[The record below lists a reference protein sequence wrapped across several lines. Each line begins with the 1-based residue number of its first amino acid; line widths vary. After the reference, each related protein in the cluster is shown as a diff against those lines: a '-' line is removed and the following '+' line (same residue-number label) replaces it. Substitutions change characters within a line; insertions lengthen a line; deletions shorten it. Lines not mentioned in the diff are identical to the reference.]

1 MVTRGN
7 PMPEGVSTQAA
18 ATDAAVASPV
28 AARRGPASLRDLF
41 FSFSWIALQGFGGV
55 MAIVQRELVDKRQWL
70 TAGEFLEDW
79 AVAQVLPGPNVCNL
93 AVLIGDR
100 CFGARGAL
108 AAAAGLM
115 LFPSVV
121 VLALAAFLFPLL
133 DVPMVQGMLRG
144 MGAVSA
150 GLIAGSALKLTRGL
164 DGHPFRA
171 TGCVA
176 LTGLTL
182 AGAAVLHVP
191 LVWLLVGLGIPGTLW
206 AWRMLWLQTRA
217 ERTAAGAL

>member
-1 MVTRGN
+1 MN
-7 PMPEGVSTQAA
+7 NLP
-18 ATDAAVASPV
+18 D
-28 AARRGPASLRDLF
+28 AARRGPTSLRDLF

-55 MAIVQRELVDKRQWL
+55 MAIVQRELVEKRQWL
-70 TAGEFLEDW
+70 TAAEFLEDW

-93 AVLIGDR
+93 AVLMGDR

-121 VLALAAFLFPLL
+121 VLALAAFLFNML

-150 GLIAGSALKLTRGL
+150 GLIAGTALKLTRGL
-164 DGHPFRA
+164 RGHAFGA
-171 TGCVA
+171 AGCVA
-176 LTGLTL
+176 LSGLTL

-191 LVWLLVGLGIPGTLW
+191 LVWLLLGLGVSGTLL
-206 AWRMLWLQTRA
+206 AWRILWLQAR
-217 ERTAAGAL
+217 AAGHTV

>member
-1 MVTRGN
+1 MTRGD
-7 PMPEGVSTQAA
+7 PVPEGLSPQAA
-18 ATDAAVASPV
+18 GTDAPASP
-28 AARRGPASLRDLF
+28 ALARRGPASLRDLF

-70 TAGEFLEDW
+70 TAAEFLEDW
-79 AVAQVLPGPNVCNL
+79 SVAQVLPGPNVCNL

-121 VLALAAFLFPLL
+121 VLALAASLFSVLE
-133 DVPMVQGMLRG
+133 VPMVQGMLRG

-150 GLIAGSALKLTRGL
+150 GLIAGSALKLTSGL
-164 DGHPFRA
+164 RGHPFGVG
-171 TGCVA
+171 GCAA
-176 LTGLTL
+176 LIGLTL
-182 AGAAVLHVP
+182 AGASALHVP
-191 LVWLLVGLGIPGTLW
+191 LVWLLLGLGIPGTLL
-206 AWRMLWLQTRA
+206 AWRILWLQTRA
-217 ERTAAGAL
+217 EQAAAGAL

>member
-1 MVTRGN
+1 
-7 PMPEGVSTQAA
+7 
-18 ATDAAVASPV
+18 
-28 AARRGPASLRDLF
+28 LRDLF

-79 AVAQVLPGPNVCNL
+79 SVAQVLPGPNVCNL

-108 AAAAGLM
+108 VAAAGLM

-121 VLALAAFLFPLL
+121 VLALAASLFNML
-133 DVPMVQGMLRG
+133 DIPMVQGMLRG

-150 GLIAGSALKLTRGL
+150 GLIGGSALKLTAGL
-164 DGHPFRA
+164 RGHPFGA
-171 TGCVA
+171 VACLA
-176 LTGLTL
+176 LTGLTV

-191 LVWLLVGLGIPGTLW
+191 LVWLLLGLGIPGTLL
-206 AWRMLWLQTRA
+206 AWRILWLQAR
-217 ERTAAGAL
+217 AAGHAA

>member
-1 MVTRGN
+1 MTRGD
-7 PMPEGVSTQAA
+7 PLPEVLSTQAA
-18 ATDAAVASPV
+18 DSDVAAATPV
-28 AARRGPASLRDLF
+28 AAQRGPASLHDLF

-70 TAGEFLEDW
+70 SAAEFLEDW

-108 AAAAGLM
+108 TAAAGLM

-121 VLALAAFLFPLL
+121 VLALAASLFSVL

-150 GLIAGSALKLTRGL
+150 GLIAGSALKLSSGL
-164 DGHPFRA
+164 RGHPFRIG
-171 TGCVA
+171 GCVA
-176 LTGLTL
+176 LGGLTL
-182 AGAAVLHVP
+182 TGASVFHVP
-191 LVWLLVGLGIPGTLW
+191 LAWLLLGLGIPGTLL

-217 ERTAAGAL
+217 ERATAGAL

>member
-1 MVTRGN
+1 MNNLPDV
-7 PMPEGVSTQAA
+7 
-18 ATDAAVASPV
+18 
-28 AARRGPASLRDLF
+28 ARRGPNSLRDLF

-55 MAIVQRELVDKRQWL
+55 MAIVQRELVEKRQWL
-70 TAGEFLEDW
+70 TAAEFLDDW

-93 AVLIGDR
+93 AVLMGDR

-121 VLALAAFLFPLL
+121 VLALAAFFFNML
-133 DVPMVQGMLRG
+133 DVPLVQGMLRG

-150 GLIAGSALKLTRGL
+150 GLIAGTALKLTSGL
-164 DGHPFRA
+164 RDHPFGA
-171 TGCVA
+171 AGCVA
-176 LTGLTL
+176 LSGLTL

-191 LVWLLVGLGIPGTLW
+191 LVWLLLGLGVSGTLL
-206 AWRMLWLQTRA
+206 AWRILWLQAR
-217 ERTAAGAL
+217 AAGHAV